1 MAAKSCSIKSYFES
15 KRDLID
21 KWNNKNERNK
31 KVRENSLVLSLSKE
45 TNDDPDVF
53 TEAIESPRCA
63 IILYDCSKNLES
75 KVNKIYELFSSTK
88 DAQIKNT
95 RPLEEVSEPVKFI
108 IEKFDKYEVDRK
120 EKKKISRIKRRLVKQ
135 SLLKFIKP

>member
-1 MAAKSCSIKSYFES
+1 M
-15 KRDLID
+15 
-21 KWNNKNERNK
+21 
-31 KVRENSLVLSLSKE
+31 VLSLSKE